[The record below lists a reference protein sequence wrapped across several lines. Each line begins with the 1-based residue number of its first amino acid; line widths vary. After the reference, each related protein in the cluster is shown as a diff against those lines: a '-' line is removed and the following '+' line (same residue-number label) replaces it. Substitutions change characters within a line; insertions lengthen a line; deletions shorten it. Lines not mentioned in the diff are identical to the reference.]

1 MTAPKKKPRK
11 RRTTTTR
18 RRRPSTATT
27 LGGVVGAAIAGA
39 LVGVLGS
46 LPWWAW
52 VLLLVAGL
60 GVGYLIHRRSAPP
73 A

>member
-1 MTAPKKKPRK
+1 MTAPKKKPARK
-11 RRTTTTR
+11 RRTTT
-18 RRRPSTATT
+18 TT

-39 LVGVLGS
+39 LVGILGS

-52 VLLLVAGL
+52 VLLLAVGL
-60 GVGYLIHRRSAPP
+60 GVGYLIHRRSAKP